1 MVMEGKTK
9 QPQKLTYEQLQKVAG
24 DLHQQNQQ
32 LIQQIQQMQSAL
44 EDRSFNYTSFFLS
57 MLFKVMEHPEMYSDN
72 FVSWAS
78 GKIEEALME
87 FDKAAQAPVEEP
99 KKDEAE

>member
-1 MVMEGKTK
+1 MVMEEKTK
-9 QPQKLTYEQLQKVAG
+9 QSQKLTYEQLQKVAG

-32 LIQQIQQMQSAL
+32 LVHQMQQMQSAL

-57 MLFKVMEHPEMYSDN
+57 MLFRVMEHPEMYTDK

-78 GKIEEALME
+78 GKIEEVLVDFANTG
-87 FDKAAQAPVEEP
+87 EP
-99 KKDEAE
+99 EQESKDEAE